1 MVVQKSVVQSR
12 VFGELEVSE
21 ENIIFFEEGI
31 PAFENLKKFVII
43 KEDESPF
50 YWLQSIE
57 DKDIAFVIINPFE
70 IKPDYEFDLPDE
82 VVSKLEIDSP
92 QDVAVFSIVVIPE
105 DVKQTR
111 VNLKAPIIIN
121 VNKRKGMQYLLDD
134 ERYPLRYY
142 LFENSN
148 SNVRKW
154 GI

>member
-1 MVVQKSVVQSR
+1 MVVQRSVVQSR

-148 SNVRKW
+148 SNVQK
-154 GI
+154 

>member
-1 MVVQKSVVQSR
+1 MVVQKSVVKSR

-31 PAFENLKKFVII
+31 PAFEDLKKFVII
-43 KEDESPF
+43 KQDESPF

-57 DKDIAFVIINPFE
+57 DKDIAFVILNPFE

-82 VVSKLEIDSP
+82 VVSKLEITSAS
-92 QDVAVFSIVVIPE
+92 DVAVFCIVVIPE
-105 DVKQTR
+105 DIKQTR

-134 ERYPLRYY
+134 ERYPLKYY
-142 LFENSN
+142 LF
-148 SNVRKW
+148 
-154 GI
+154 

>member
-1 MVVQKSVVQSR
+1 MVVQKSVVRSR

-31 PAFENLKKFVII
+31 PAFENLKKFVIV
-43 KEDESPF
+43 KEDQSPF
-50 YWLQSIE
+50 YWLQSVE

-82 VVSKLEIDSP
+82 IVNKLEITSAE
-92 QDVAVFSIVVIPE
+92 DVAVFCIVVIPE

-111 VNLKAPIIIN
+111 VNLKAPVIIN

-142 LFENSN
+142 LFENLN
-148 SNVRKW
+148 SDEQK
-154 GI
+154 

>member
-1 MVVQKSVVQSR
+1 MVVQRSVVQSR

-82 VVSKLEIDSP
+82 VVSKLEITSA
-92 QDVAVFSIVVIPE
+92 QDVAVFCIVVIPE
-105 DVKQTR
+105 DVRQTR

-148 SNVRKW
+148 SNMQK
-154 GI
+154 

>member
-1 MVVQKSVVQSR
+1 MVVQKSVVKSR

-148 SNVRKW
+148 SNVQK
-154 GI
+154 

>member
-1 MVVQKSVVQSR
+1 MVVQKSVVKSR

-31 PAFENLKKFVII
+31 PAFENLKKFVIV
-43 KEDESPF
+43 KEDQSPF
-50 YWLQSIE
+50 YWLQSVE

-82 VVSKLEIDSP
+82 IVNKLEITSAE
-92 QDVAVFSIVVIPE
+92 DVAVFCIVVIPE

-111 VNLKAPIIIN
+111 VNLKAPVIIN

-142 LFENSN
+142 LFENLN
-148 SNVRKW
+148 SNVQK
-154 GI
+154 

>member
-1 MVVQKSVVQSR
+1 MVVQRSVVQSR

-148 SNVRKW
+148 
-154 GI
+154 

>member
-1 MVVQKSVVQSR
+1 MVVQRSVVQSR

-50 YWLQSIE
+50 HWLQSIE

-92 QDVAVFSIVVIPE
+92 QDVAVFCIVVIPE

-148 SNVRKW
+148 SNVQK
-154 GI
+154 

>member
-1 MVVQKSVVQSR
+1 MVVQKSVVRSR

-31 PAFENLKKFVII
+31 PAFENLKKFVIV
-43 KEDESPF
+43 KEDQSPF
-50 YWLQSIE
+50 YWLQSVE

-82 VVSKLEIDSP
+82 IVNKLEITSAE
-92 QDVAVFSIVVIPE
+92 DVAVFCIVVIPE

-111 VNLKAPIIIN
+111 VNLKAPVIIN

-142 LFENSN
+142 LFENLN
-148 SNVRKW
+148 SNVQK
-154 GI
+154 

>member
-1 MVVQKSVVQSR
+1 MVVQKSVVKSR

-31 PAFENLKKFVII
+31 PAFEDLKKFVII
-43 KEDESPF
+43 KQDESPF

-57 DKDIAFVIINPFE
+57 DKDIAFVILNPFE

-82 VVSKLEIDSP
+82 VVNKLEITSAS
-92 QDVAVFSIVVIPE
+92 DVAVFCIVVIPE

-121 VNKRKGMQYLLDD
+121 VNKRKGIQYLLDD
-134 ERYPLRYY
+134 ERYPLKYY

-148 SNVRKW
+148 SNVQK
-154 GI
+154 

>member
-1 MVVQKSVVQSR
+1 MVVQKSKVQSR
-12 VFGELEVSE
+12 VFGELEVNE
-21 ENIIFFEEGI
+21 ENIISFEEGI

-43 KEDESPF
+43 KENESPF
-50 YWLQSIE
+50 YWLQSVE

-70 IKPDYEFDLPDE
+70 IKPDYEFDMSDE
-82 VVSKLEIDSP
+82 VLKKLEIQSES
-92 QDVAVFSIVVIPE
+92 DVAVFCIVVIPE

-121 VNKRKGMQYLLDD
+121 VNKKKGMQYLLDD

-148 SNVRKW
+148 SNPQK
-154 GI
+154 

>member
-1 MVVQKSVVQSR
+1 MVVQKSVVKSR

-31 PAFENLKKFVII
+31 PAFENLKKFVIV
-43 KEDESPF
+43 KEDQSPF
-50 YWLQSIE
+50 FWLQSVE

-82 VVSKLEIDSP
+82 VVNKLEITSA
-92 QDVAVFSIVVIPE
+92 QDVAVFCIVVIPE
-105 DVKQTR
+105 DVRQTR
-111 VNLKAPIIIN
+111 VNLKAPVIIN

-148 SNVRKW
+148 SNVQK
-154 GI
+154 

>member
-1 MVVQKSVVQSR
+1 MVVQKSVVKSR

-148 SNVRKW
+148 SNVQKW

>member
-1 MVVQKSVVQSR
+1 MVVQKSVVKSR

-31 PAFENLKKFVII
+31 PAFEDLKKFVII
-43 KEDESPF
+43 KQDESPF

-57 DKDIAFVIINPFE
+57 DKDIAFVILNPFE

-82 VVSKLEIDSP
+82 VVSKLEITSAS
-92 QDVAVFSIVVIPE
+92 DVAVFCIVVIPE
-105 DVKQTR
+105 DIKQTR

-134 ERYPLRYY
+134 ERYPLKYY

-148 SNVRKW
+148 SNVQK
-154 GI
+154 

>member
-1 MVVQKSVVQSR
+1 MVVQKSVVRSR

-31 PAFENLKKFVII
+31 PAFENLKKFVIV
-43 KEDESPF
+43 KEDQSPF
-50 YWLQSIE
+50 YWLQSVE

-82 VVSKLEIDSP
+82 VVNKLEITSA
-92 QDVAVFSIVVIPE
+92 QDVAVFCIVVIPE

-121 VNKRKGMQYLLDD
+121 VHKRKGIQYLLDD

-142 LFENSN
+142 LFENLN
-148 SNVRKW
+148 SDEQK
-154 GI
+154 

>member
-1 MVVQKSVVQSR
+1 MVVQKSVVRSR

-31 PAFENLKKFVII
+31 PAFENLKKFVIV
-43 KEDESPF
+43 KEDQSPF
-50 YWLQSIE
+50 YWLQSVE

-82 VVSKLEIDSP
+82 IVNKLEITSAE
-92 QDVAVFSIVVIPE
+92 DVAVFCIVVIPE

-111 VNLKAPIIIN
+111 VNLKAPVIIN

-142 LFENSN
+142 LFENLN
-148 SNVRKW
+148 SNVQKW

>member
-1 MVVQKSVVQSR
+1 MVVQRSVVQSR

-43 KEDESPF
+43 KEEESPF

-82 VVSKLEIDSP
+82 VVSKLEITSA

-148 SNVRKW
+148 SNVQK
-154 GI
+154 

>member
-1 MVVQKSVVQSR
+1 MVVQKSVVKSR

-92 QDVAVFSIVVIPE
+92 QNVAVFCIVVIPE

-148 SNVRKW
+148 SNVQK
-154 GI
+154 

>member
-148 SNVRKW
+148 SNVRK
-154 GI
+154 